1 MEKEGSGTVH
11 FPQSILIK
19 SRGIKTKALTSL
31 GTWNCVEC
39 QPNTQVLFPMT
50 MYNTEVVQSQSS
62 FLTTSIYDMTDC
74 GIGLVVTLLQS
85 DELLAVRTLHNSG

>member
-1 MEKEGSGTVH
+1 M
-11 FPQSILIK
+11 
-19 SRGIKTKALTSL
+19 
-31 GTWNCVEC
+31 EC